1 MPDLMKIIEIILQD
15 YKRTMDEVYYDD
27 KQGICEII
35 DVSSKSSNDMMEIVE
50 EKNLPKDTKVFV
62 CLSLENPETLL
73 TLVPEYVD
81 KGFSLPSIRT
91 KSPLNNSIN
100 MYMLCLEKVDMK
112 SSGFSGAN
120 SSQMVY
126 DTVEDW
132 SNMTESNCKTKYALS
147 EDTVKQLKT
156 LSFSEPTRNKDSSM
170 TQKEHAGAMYV
181 SGMSGDVNV
190 LDINQNKWIE
200 GKEQGV
206 AIVEAL
212 YNFHSHP
219 EEAYIT
225 NKVNKAW
232 PSAQDYI
239 GFLLAVLE
247 DNTILHIVVAIE
259 GVYIIS
265 LSEYYAGNKDKLSPD
280 VAGFI
285 NSNFNYCGKLDN
297 SINWFIK
304 NINTVKYKGHPLFI
318 TEFIPWDKA
327 TKDFTI
333 YYCKTNGKCLVK

>member
-1 MPDLMKIIEIILQD
+1 MKIIEIILQE

-27 KQGICEII
+27 KQRICEII
-35 DVSSKSSNDMMEIVE
+35 HVSSESSDNMMKIVE

-81 KGFSLPSIRT
+81 KGFSTTTIRT
-91 KSPLNNSIN
+91 KSPLNNDIG

-112 SSGFSGAN
+112 SSAFSGVKTSVA
-120 SSQMVY
+120 SSKMVY
-126 DTVEDW
+126 DAVEDW
-132 SNMTESNCKTKYALS
+132 SNTKESNCKTKYALS
-147 EDTVKQLKT
+147 NSAIDQLKT
-156 LSFSEPTRNKDSSM
+156 LSFSEPTKNKDSSM

-181 SGMSGDVNV
+181 SGKNQDLNV

-206 AIVEAL
+206 PIVEAL

-225 NKVNKAW
+225 NKVDKAW

-259 GVYIIS
+259 GIYIIS
-265 LSEYYAGNKDKLSPD
+265 LSKYYAGNKDKLTPD
-280 VAGFI
+280 VASFI
-285 NSNFNYCGKLDN
+285 NGHFNYCGKLDN
-297 SINWFIK
+297 SISWFIK

-318 TEFIPWDKA
+318 TEFIPWKEVS
-327 TKDFTI
+327 KDFTI
-333 YYCKTNGKCLVK
+333 YHCKTNGKCMVK